1 MNGQIGTQG
10 ERRKNVPPPAK
21 HRINYNNISSEN
33 VRILFL
39 GMSVSCS

>member
-10 ERRKNVPPPAK
+10 GRGKNVPPPAK

-33 VRILFL
+33 ERIIFL